1 MPAQPLEIEA
11 ILQQLVAA
19 SQSYASGF
27 MQSLPLRDA
36 DIAEI
41 NRALLASPEQCRKLA
56 DLQQSYL
63 QQWVSILNDAG
74 QQPDPGDDDRRF
86 SSPEWT
92 ELPWFKV
99 VRRLY
104 QLNSEYV
111 NALAAVPDVTPETK
125 RRLQFFSRQFIDAMS
140 PANSPITNP
149 QSITRAIRSGG
160 ESLAR
165 GAKTFAA
172 DLARGRISMTDES
185 AFEPGRN
192 LAVTPGDVIF
202 ENELIQLLQYRAR
215 TKQVSARPLLIVP
228 PFINKYYILDLRP
241 ENSFVRYCVEQGVTT
256 FMISWRN
263 VSESLGHLTWDDY
276 MAMGVFEA
284 IDAVRNI
291 SGADSLNALGYCV
304 GGTLLASA
312 LAVKEARNEH
322 PIHSLSLLAS
332 MLDFCDT
339 GEIRTYVDEAY
350 VRQCEQEFAEGGIVA
365 GSQLTNAFSSLRAN
379 ELVWHFVVN
388 NYLLGKAPPAFDLL
402 YWNTDS
408 ANLPGPLYAY
418 YLRNMYLENRLRI
431 PGSLH
436 MQDTPVNLGAI
447 TIPAMV
453 VAAREDHIV
462 PWRTAYRSAG
472 LLRGSTEFVLAASGH
487 VAGIINPPR
496 ENRRRHWV
504 ADNGALAQTPE
515 SWLAAAREVEGSW
528 WQHWLDW
535 LQRRS
540 GDVVAAPAGTGNERY
555 QPIEA
560 APGRYV
566 LERHELTSTI
576 TNKYDHP

>member
-1 MPAQPLEIEA
+1 MPAQPVDVDA
-11 ILQQLVAA
+11 TLQQLIAA
-19 SQSYASGF
+19 AQSYASGF
-27 MQSLPLRDA
+27 IQSLPLRDA

-56 DLQQSYL
+56 ELQQTYL
-63 QQWVSILNDAG
+63 QEWVSVIRDG
-74 QQPDPGDDDRRF
+74 GEQDFPSDVDRRF
-86 SSPEWT
+86 ASPEWT
-92 ELPWFKV
+92 DLAWFNL

-104 QLNSEYV
+104 AINSRYV
-111 NALAAVPDVTPETK
+111 NALAAVPELSPETK
-125 RRLQFFSRQFIDAMS
+125 QRLQFFSRQLVDAMS
-140 PANSPITNP
+140 PANNPMTNP
-149 QSITRAIRSGG
+149 QSIARAIRSDG

-165 GAKTFAA
+165 GAKNFAA

-202 ENELIQLLQYRAR
+202 ENDLIQLLQYRAQ
-215 TKQVSARPLLIVP
+215 TAQVSARPLLIVP
-228 PFINKYYILDLRP
+228 PFINKYYILDLQP
-241 ENSFVRYCVEQGVTT
+241 ENSFVRYCVERGVST

-263 VSESLGHLTWDDY
+263 IDASLGHLTWDDY
-276 MAMGVFEA
+276 LAMGVFEA
-284 IDAVRNI
+284 IDAVRNV
-291 SGADSLNALGYCV
+291 SGADSVNALGYCV
-304 GGTLLASA
+304 GGTLLTSA

-322 PIHSLSLLAS
+322 PVHSLSLLAT
-332 MLDFCDT
+332 MLDFFDT

-350 VRQCEQEFAEGGIVA
+350 VQQCEQEFAERGVVA
-365 GSQLTNAFSSLRAN
+365 GSQLTNTFSSLRAN

-388 NYLLGKAPPAFDLL
+388 NYLLGQAPPAFDLL

-408 ANLPGPLYAY
+408 TNLPGPLYAY

-431 PGSLH
+431 PGSLNMLH
-436 MQDTPVNLGAI
+436 TPVDLGVI
-447 TIPAMV
+447 TIPAIV
-453 VAAREDHIV
+453 VAARDDHIV
-462 PWRTAYRSAG
+462 PWRTAYQSAR
-472 LLRGSTEFVLAASGH
+472 LLRGNTEFVLAASGH
-487 VAGIINPPR
+487 VAGIVNPPH

-504 ADNGALAQTPE
+504 AQDGGLPGTAE
-515 SWLAAAREVEGSW
+515 SWLATASEVPGSW

-540 GDVVAAPAGTGNERY
+540 GEAVAAPAASGNERY

-566 LERHELTSTI
+566 RERHDLQSR
-576 TNKYDHP
+576 

>member
-1 MPAQPLEIEA
+1 
-11 ILQQLVAA
+11 
-19 SQSYASGF
+19 
-27 MQSLPLRDA
+27 MQSMPLRDA

-56 DLQQSYL
+56 DLQRTYL
-63 QQWVSILNDAG
+63 QQWVSILRDGGEQSVANE
-74 QQPDPGDDDRRF
+74 DDRRF

-92 ELPWFKV
+92 DIAWFNV

-104 QLNSEYV
+104 LLNAQYI
-111 NALAAVPDVTPETK
+111 NALAAVPEVAPETK
-125 RRLQFFSRQFIDAMS
+125 RRLQFFSRQFVDAMS
-140 PANSPITNP
+140 PANNPVTNP
-149 QSITRAIRSGG
+149 QSIVRAIRSGG

-165 GAKTFAA
+165 GARALAA
-172 DLARGRISMTDES
+172 DLARGHLSMTDES

-192 LAVTPGDVIF
+192 LAVTPGEVVY
-202 ENELIQLLQYRAR
+202 ENELIQLLQYRAQ
-215 TKQVSARPLLIVP
+215 TPQVGERPLLVVP

-263 VSESLGHLTWDDY
+263 VSESLGHLNWDDY

-284 IDAVRNI
+284 IDAARNI

-312 LAVKEARNEH
+312 LAVKAARDEH

-332 MLDFCDT
+332 MLDFSDA
-339 GEIRTYVDEAY
+339 GEIQAYIDETY
-350 VRQCEQEFAEGGIVA
+350 VRQCEDEFADRGVVA
-365 GSQLTNAFSSLRAN
+365 GAQLTNAFASLRAN

-408 ANLPGPLYAY
+408 TNLPGPLYAY

-431 PGSLH
+431 PGSLR
-436 MQDTPVNLGAI
+436 MQDTPVDLGAI
-447 TIPAMV
+447 KIPAMV
-453 VAAREDHIV
+453 VAARDDHIV
-462 PWRTAYRSAG
+462 PWRTAYQSAR
-472 LLRGSTEFVLAASGH
+472 LLGGSTEFVLAASGH
-487 VAGIINPPR
+487 VAGIVNPPR
-496 ENRRRHWV
+496 DNRRRHWV
-504 ADNGALAQTPE
+504 AEDGALTDAPD
-515 SWLAAAREVEGSW
+515 SWLAAAREAEGSW
-528 WQHWLDW
+528 WRHWLEW
-535 LQRRS
+535 LRDRS
-540 GDVVAAPAGTGNERY
+540 GETVAAPAATGNELY
-555 QPIEA
+555 QPIES

-566 LERHELTSTI
+566 LERNDS
-576 TNKYDHP
+576 